1 MIRVLSAVAAA
12 VLAAAALSACD
23 GGFRIIADHEGGVV
37 RYSRASNEHAKALLT
52 AETHCQHQG
61 FTTYTITHE
70 YNEGDL
76 GGVDFKC
83 RN

>member
-1 MIRVLSAVAAA
+1 MIRVLLSIAA
-12 VLAAAALSACD
+12 AAAALSACD
-23 GGFRIIADHEGGVV
+23 GGFRIVADHEGGVV
-37 RYSRASNEHAKALLT
+37 RYSRASNEHAKALQT
-52 AETHCQHQG
+52 ALTHCEHQG